1 MGMRSSAVINLD
13 KTGLLLLVGLSLL
26 VVALPV
32 EAGLVPC
39 QGLKCEF
46 DDFLRLFVN
55 IFKLLMGLAA
65 IVAALVIVW
74 AGARLA
80 SWGFLE
86 QPESELAQAKD
97 TFKRALFGFAVV
109 ALAYLLV
116 NTLVIVLG
124 GGGINALLD
133 ASGL

>member
-1 MGMRSSAVINLD
+1 MGMRSSVVIKLD

-26 VVALPV
+26 VVALPA
-32 EAGLVPC
+32 EAALVPC
-39 QGLKCEF
+39 QGLDCEF
-46 DDFLRLFVN
+46 DDFLRLFVR
-55 IFKLLMGLAA
+55 IFNLLMGLAA